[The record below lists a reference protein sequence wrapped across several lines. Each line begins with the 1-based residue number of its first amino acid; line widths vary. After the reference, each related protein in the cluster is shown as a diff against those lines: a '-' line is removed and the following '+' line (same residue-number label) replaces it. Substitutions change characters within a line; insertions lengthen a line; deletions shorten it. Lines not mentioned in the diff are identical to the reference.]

1 MPRELAKKLAQPI
14 SFRVLDL
21 VAKEGCGHLV
31 GFVANYEVPVGICQL
46 CLHVFVAAQ
55 FVEPA
60 NGLEWK
66 LKPLIEFVL
75 PLLGEIARTHD
86 QTSVQVAAN
95 QQFLDEQASHD
106 GFSSARIIGQ

>member
-1 MPRELAKKLAQPI
+1 M
-14 SFRVLDL
+14 
-21 VAKEGCGHLV
+21 

-60 NGLEWK
+60 NGHRVLSEPVSRTCRFKFVIGQNLEWK